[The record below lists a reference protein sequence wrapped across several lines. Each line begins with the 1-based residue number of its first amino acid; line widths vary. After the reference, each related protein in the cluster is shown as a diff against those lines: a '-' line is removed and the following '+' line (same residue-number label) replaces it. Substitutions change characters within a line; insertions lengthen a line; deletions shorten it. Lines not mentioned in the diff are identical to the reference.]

1 MTEPH
6 KIIVGFS
13 DGTTLEVFDVENTY
27 ENLVAGFIRVETNDG
42 EWVFFFDKMKYLV
55 QCPRGSKGSMNDDI

>member
-1 MTEPH
+1 MDELH

-13 DGTTLEVFDVENTY
+13 DGTTIEIPDVENTY
-27 ENLVAGFIRVETNDG
+27 ENLVAGFIRVEAGSG

-55 QCPRGSKGSMNDDI
+55 QIPQSSKGSVRK